1 MPGLALLT
9 PEKHFNQKRTRFFDS
24 HSYVFFESKYLIN
37 MQNYNKG
44 IRIMILILF
53 GGLLSSCKNESG
65 QNMAQAAPQYP
76 VLKIS
81 EAPITLQ
88 RKYPAVIQGEEDI
101 EIRPRINGY
110 LQKIYIEEGSRVK
123 KGDLLFKIDAPQY
136 NEVVKAAQS
145 AVKNAELKVQ
155 KATPLVEE
163 GIINQYE
170 LDAAKLDLEAQ
181 RASLAQA
188 QANQRYT
195 FIKSPVDGVVGA
207 IPYRTGSLVSPQVV
221 APLTVVSDIDNVKVY
236 FSMDE
241 KEYLEFYADHEGN
254 SVDDKLKS
262 FPKVK
267 LQLSDGSILESEG
280 EITAIGGLLN
290 QQTGSARLTAVF
302 PNANQRIRSGGSGKI
317 LIPQSFPS
325 AIMVP
330 QKSTFELQDKR
341 MVYKVKD
348 DRVFTSEIKTMP
360 TTVDNKFVVTEGLS
374 EGDIIVFEGAG
385 TLRDSLQIKPNI
397 ITQ

>member
-9 PEKHFNQKRTRFFDS
+9 SEKHFNQKTARFFDS
-24 HSYVFFESKYLIN
+24 HSYVFFESKYLTD
-37 MQNYNKG
+37 MQNYHKE
-44 IRIMILILF
+44 IRIMVIILF
-53 GGLLSSCKNESG
+53 GGLLSSCKNESS

-76 VLKIS
+76 VLKIT
-81 EAPITLQ
+81 EAPTTLQ

-101 EIRPRINGY
+101 EIRPRIDGY
-110 LQKIYIEEGSRVK
+110 LQKIYVEEGSRVK

-188 QANQRYT
+188 QANQGYT

-317 LIPQSFPS
+317 LIPQSFSS

>member
-1 MPGLALLT
+1 M
-9 PEKHFNQKRTRFFDS
+9 
-24 HSYVFFESKYLIN
+24 I
-37 MQNYNKG
+37 NYNN
-44 IRIMILILF
+44 RISFLMLILF
-53 GGLLSSCKNESG
+53 GALWSSCKEEST

-76 VLKIS
+76 VLKIT
-81 EAPITLQ
+81 EAPTTLQ

-101 EIRPRINGY
+101 EIRPRIDGY
-110 LQKIYIEEGSRVK
+110 LQKIYVEEGSRVK

-188 QANQRYT
+188 QANQGYM

-280 EITAIGGLLN
+280 EITAISGLLN

-317 LIPQSFPS
+317 LIPQSFSS